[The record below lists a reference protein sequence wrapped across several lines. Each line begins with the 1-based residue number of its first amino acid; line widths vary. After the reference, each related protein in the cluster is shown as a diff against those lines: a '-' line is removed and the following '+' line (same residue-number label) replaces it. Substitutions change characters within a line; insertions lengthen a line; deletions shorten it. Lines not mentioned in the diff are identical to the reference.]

1 MQDVEKYKRRFAGI
15 EQENKQMKLRID
27 ELTRGGGIEGARYTT
42 SYVNFY
48 LIQAAAEYQP
58 RPIYNEMA
66 GVLGDDKLEKYR
78 STLHGLKNSAGSY
91 GY

>member
-48 LIQAAAEYQP
+48 LI
-58 RPIYNEMA
+58 
-66 GVLGDDKLEKYR
+66 
-78 STLHGLKNSAGSY
+78 
-91 GY
+91 